1 MLTENVPAHI
11 SAAALYT
18 GLLIVMAIVLQFRV
32 IRMRRSKKIGIG
44 DGKDHDLA
52 RAIRVHANFAE
63 NVPFALAGMA
73 MLALIGAPAS
83 VIHGVGLLTLIGRIL
98 HAVGLTSSAG
108 SSFGRVAGMLM
119 TFGALIVMALALIVR
134 AIW

>member
-1 MLTENVPAHI
+1 MLMDNVPAHI

-18 GLLIVMAIVLQFRV
+18 GVLILMGIVLQFRV
-32 IRMRRSKKIGIG
+32 IGIRRAKKIGIG
-44 DGKDHDLA
+44 DGKDPELA

-63 NVPFALAGMA
+63 NVPFALAGMV

-83 VIHGVGLLTLIGRIL
+83 VIHGVGILTVFGRAL

-108 SSFGRVAGMLM
+108 SSVGRVGGMMM
-119 TFGALIVMALALIVR
+119 TFSALIITALALIVR

>member
-1 MLTENVPAHI
+1 MLMEDVPAHV

-18 GLLIVMAIVLQFRV
+18 GVLILMGIVLQFRV
-32 IRMRRSKKIGIG
+32 IGLRRSKKIGIG
-44 DGKDHDLA
+44 DGKDPMLA

-63 NVPFALAGMA
+63 NVPFALAGMV

-83 VIHGVGLLTLIGRIL
+83 VIHGVGILTVVGRAL

-108 SSFGRVAGMLM
+108 SSFGRVGGMMM
-119 TFGALIVMALALIVR
+119 TFSALILTALALIVR